1 VRFRKLWPAAAVA
14 IAAGAPAG
22 LALAAEQPA
31 PGPSIVSPALTTP
44 IAGDA
49 SAREAMREAGIG
61 RHVREHVRLSRKLT
75 GVGGPRISR
84 LSALKRANRASTRG
98 LRAMNAALRRDIGEL
113 DVPIP
118 PVLAR
123 IAECESHGNPQ
134 AIGGGGMYR
143 GKYQFSVGTWAAVG
157 GKGDPAKASEAEQDR
172 RAAMLLAR
180 SGTGQWPVCGA

>member
-31 PGPSIVSPALTTP
+31 PGPSIVSPALTMP

-61 RHVREHVRLSRKLT
+61 RHVREHVRLSRRYADLT
-75 GVGGPRISR
+75 GLRVDR
-84 LSALKRANRASTRG
+84 LALLQRAHNLTPKVLRAANRKLSE
-98 LRAMNAALRRDIGEL
+98 DVKEL

-118 PVLAR
+118 PVLKQ
-123 IAECESHGNPQ
+123 IAECESHGDPK
-134 AIGGGGMYR
+134 AIGGGGSFR
-143 GKYQFSVGTWAAVG
+143 GRYQMMVSTWESVG
-157 GKGDPAKASEAEQDR
+157 GKGDPAAAPAEEQDR
-172 RAAMLLAR
+172 RAALLLQR
-180 SGTGQWPVCGA
+180 SGSSPWPVCGA